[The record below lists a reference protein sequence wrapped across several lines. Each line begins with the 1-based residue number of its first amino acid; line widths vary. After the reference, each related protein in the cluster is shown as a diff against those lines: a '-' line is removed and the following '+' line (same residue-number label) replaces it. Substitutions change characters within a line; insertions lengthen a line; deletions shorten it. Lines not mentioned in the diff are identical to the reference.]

1 MRGSMGISAG
11 LAKRSRG
18 QSVVLL
24 IAPAVLLIAAPVT
37 VLASTGVRPDRAL
50 PVLLAMVAA
59 LPLATPLALRVV
71 GRTWDPLLLS
81 PAWVL
86 CAMGLAVI
94 ARVQPA
100 VLPTQMLWITLG
112 WSAFI
117 ALAGFPP
124 LLDWLRR
131 LRYLLMAMGL
141 ALAGAT
147 LLLGAD
153 VTGQGA
159 RLWLQIGPITV
170 QPAEL
175 LRILLVAFL
184 AGHLAEHPA
193 EGAWIGA
200 RARIP
205 APAYWL
211 PVLGVL
217 GITVLVVVAQ
227 RDFGPALIF
236 GVSAVAMLY
245 VATMRRDYLLVA
257 LAVAVLLAVLAYAG
271 SDRIQGRVEA
281 WMDPW
286 SDPRGAGYQSLQ
298 AIGGLVFG
306 GVFGAGPGYGNPG
319 LVPAAHTDY
328 PLAVIGEEW
337 GLLGSLAVV
346 MLYGLFVTRGLARA
360 RVIGDSFG
368 QLLSVGLAV
377 SLGAQ
382 VLIVFGGVLRLV
394 PLTGL
399 TSPFLSYGGSSMV
412 VGWVMLALLTSAEG
426 TPDERPSLA
435 RPAVPRIE
443 APIREVG
450 LAMLAGFLVISL
462 GLGYWHVVRRDLASE
477 PAVSGE
483 RLRRES
489 DRVARGRILDRN
501 GKVLA
506 ETVTGPNGERQR
518 VYRAPGAVHVLGFD
532 SAQVGA
538 TGVEGLRADALVGR
552 TAPTIESTWLD
563 LLHKRRDGEDV
574 TVTIDS
580 RIQQAAERAMGSAPG
595 AVVAIDPRTGDIL
608 AMVST
613 PIFNPSFSE
622 EEWARLRGDP
632 KSPLLNR
639 ATQGLYAPG
648 STFKTVTIA
657 AALEHHLVDSK
668 TPVSCPEQVIIDGV
682 RITSRNELPG
692 KRTAN
697 ASDAYAYSC
706 NTYFAELGV
715 KVGADKLRDMAKAL
729 GLTEAMPFPLPTVA
743 GRLSTAPGFLDTDS
757 GLAASAFGQG
767 ELQFTPLQLAL
778 VTAAVGNGG
787 VVPKPRLFLDEPTED
802 WRRAMSPATAE
813 ALRGMME
820 HGVNQG
826 WASTAAIPGLRVG
839 GKTGSAEVAPG
850 DNSHALFIA
859 FAPVEDAQIAV
870 VVVKEFAGSGSQ
882 QAGPVARAVI
892 AAWQATQPQA
902 QR

>member
-1 MRGSMGISAG
+1 MSVAVQPAR
-11 LAKRSRG
+11 RSRG
-18 QSVVLL
+18 QTILL
-24 IAPAVLLIAAPVT
+24 LVCPALLLVAAPALVLG
-37 VLASTGVRPDRAL
+37 STGMRATPGL
-50 PVLLAMVAA
+50 QAA
-59 LPLATPLALRVV
+59 LVTLGVLPLVTPLVLRMV

-86 CAMGLAVI
+86 CAFGLAVI

-100 VLPTQMLWITLG
+100 ALATQMLWISLG
-112 WSAFI
+112 WSSFI
-117 ALAGFPP
+117 ALAGFPG
-124 LLDWLRR
+124 LLDGLRR
-131 LRYLLMAMGL
+131 FRYLLIASGL
-141 ALAGAT
+141 LLGGAT

-159 RLWLQIGPITV
+159 RLWLRIGSITV

-193 EGAWIGA
+193 HEAWRGS
-200 RARIP
+200 RGQIP
-205 APAYWL
+205 TPGFWL
-211 PVLGVL
+211 PILGVL
-217 GITVLVVVAQ
+217 AVTVLLVVAQ

-236 GVSAVAMLY
+236 GASAIATLY
-245 VATMRRDYLLVA
+245 AATRRRDYIL
-257 LAVAVLLAVLAYAG
+257 VAVLAAAALAMLAYFG

-281 WMDPW
+281 WADPW

-319 LVPAAHTDY
+319 LIPAAHTDY

-346 MLYGLFVTRGLARA
+346 MLYGLFVVRALARA
-360 RVIGDSFG
+360 RVIEDAFG
-368 QLLSVGLAV
+368 RLLSVGLAV

-382 VLIVFGGVLRLV
+382 VLIVFSGVLRLM
-394 PLTGL
+394 PITGL

-412 VGWVMLALLTSAEG
+412 VGWVMLALLTGAGANEDG
-426 TPDERPSLA
+426 RPPGASHA
-435 RPAVPRIE
+435 E
-443 APIREVG
+443 APIRELG
-450 LAMLAGFLVISL
+450 FTLLAGFLVVSL
-462 GLGYWHVVRRDLASE
+462 GLGYWHVLRHDLASH

-501 GKVLA
+501 GQVLA
-506 ETVTGPNGERQR
+506 ETVTDPGGERRR
-518 VYRAPGAVHVLGFD
+518 VYRTPGLVHVLGFD
-532 SAQVGA
+532 SAQVGTA
-538 TGVEGLRADALVGR
+538 GVEGIRADALVGR
-552 TAPTIESTWLD
+552 TAPTLRSTWQD
-563 LLHKRRDGEDV
+563 LLHERRNGEDV
-574 TVTIDS
+574 RLTIDS
-580 RIQQAAERAMGSAPG
+580 RIQQAAEKALGNTPG
-595 AVVAIDPRTGDIL
+595 AVVAIDPRTGDVL

-613 PIFNPSFSE
+613 PAFNPAFSE
-622 EEWARLRGDP
+622 EEWAALRRDP

-648 STFKTVTIA
+648 STFKTVTLA
-657 AALEHHLVDSK
+657 AALEHHLVEAQ
-668 TPVSCPEQVIIDGV
+668 TPVSCLEQVFVEGV
-682 RITSRNELPG
+682 RIVSRNELPG
-692 KRTAN
+692 KKTAN

-706 NTYFAELGV
+706 NTFFAELGV
-715 KVGADKLRDMAKAL
+715 RLGADRLREASRAF
-729 GLTEAMPFPLPTVA
+729 GLTESIPFALPTVA
-743 GRLSTAPGFLDTDS
+743 GRLSTAPKFLDSDA

-767 ELQFTPLQLAL
+767 ELQFTPLHLAL

-787 VVPKPRLFLDEPTED
+787 VVPRPRLFLDEPTED

-813 ALRGMME
+813 ALREMME
-820 HGVNQG
+820 HGVQDG
-826 WASTAAIPGLRVG
+826 WASTVAIPGLRVG

-859 FAPVEDAQIAV
+859 FAPVEDAQIAIA
-870 VVVKEFAGSGSQ
+870 VVKEFAGSGSQ

-892 AAWQATQPQA
+892 DAWNATRTEQPA
-902 QR
+902 RPR

>member
-1 MRGSMGISAG
+1 M
-11 LAKRSRG
+11 L
-18 QSVVLL
+18 LL
-24 IAPAVLLIAAPVT
+24 IAPALLLAAAPSI
-37 VLASTGVRPDRAL
+37 VLASTEVRPDPAL
-50 PVLLAMVAA
+50 PVLLAVVAA
-59 LPLATPLALRVV
+59 LPLVTPFALRAL
-71 GRTWDPLLLS
+71 GRVWDPLLLS

-86 CAMGLAVI
+86 CALGLAVI
-94 ARVQPA
+94 ARVQPTI
-100 VLPTQMLWITLG
+100 LPTQVLWITIG

-117 ALAGFPP
+117 ALVGFPP
-124 LLDWLRR
+124 LLEWLRR
-131 LRYLLMAMGL
+131 FRYLLMAAGML
-141 ALAGAT
+141 LAGIT
-147 LLLGAD
+147 LLFGAD

-175 LRILLVAFL
+175 LRVLLVAFL

-193 EGAWIGA
+193 EMAWRGE
-200 RARIP
+200 RGRTP
-205 APAYWL
+205 VPGYWL
-211 PVLGVL
+211 PILGVL

-236 GVSAVAMLY
+236 GTSAIAMLY
-245 VATMRRDYLLVA
+245 VATRRRDYLVVALIGVVA
-257 LAVAVLLAVLAYAG
+257 LALLAYFG
-271 SDRIQGRVEA
+271 SGRIQGRVDA
-281 WMDPW
+281 WLDPW
-286 SDPRGAGYQSLQ
+286 ADPRGAGYQSLQ

-346 MLYGLFVTRGLARA
+346 MLYGLFVIRALARA
-360 RVIGDSFG
+360 KAIEGAFG

-382 VLIVFGGVLRLV
+382 VLIVFSGVLRLM

-412 VGWVMLALLTSAEG
+412 VGWVMLALLTSAGTSEG
-426 TPDERPSLA
+426 RSL
-435 RPAVPRIE
+435 PAVSRIE
-443 APIREVG
+443 APIRELG
-450 LAMLAGFLVISL
+450 LALLTGFFVVSL
-462 GLGYWHVVRRDLASE
+462 GLGYWHVVRRDLAAE

-501 GKVLA
+501 GQVLA

-538 TGVEGLRADALVGR
+538 TGVEGIRVDALVGR
-552 TAPTIESTWLD
+552 TAPTLRSTWQD
-563 LLHKRRDGEDV
+563 VLHERRNGEDV
-574 TVTIDS
+574 RLTLDL
-580 RIQQAAERAMGSAPG
+580 RIQQAAEKAMGNAPG
-595 AVVAIDPRTGDIL
+595 AVVAIDPRTGDVL

-613 PIFNPSFSE
+613 PTFNPAFSE
-622 EEWARLRGDP
+622 EEWAALRSDP
-632 KSPLLNR
+632 KSALLNR

-648 STFKTVTIA
+648 STFKTVTMA
-657 AALEHHLVDSK
+657 AALEGGLVTPQ
-668 TPVSCPEQVIIDGV
+668 TPVSCPEQVFVDGV
-682 RITSRNELPG
+682 RIISRNEPPG
-692 KRTAN
+692 KTTRN

-715 KVGADKLRDMAKAL
+715 KVGADRLREMSRAL
-729 GLTEAMPFPLPTVA
+729 GLTEAIPFALPTTA
-743 GRLSTAPGFLDTDS
+743 GRLSTAPKFLDTGA

-767 ELQFTPLQLAL
+767 ELQFTPLHLAL

-787 VVPKPRLFLDEPTED
+787 VVPRPRLFLDEPTED

-813 ALRGMME
+813 ALRAMME
-820 HGVNQG
+820 HGVKDG
-826 WASTAAIPGLRVG
+826 WAATAAIPGLRVG

-892 AAWQATQPQA
+892 DAWKATQTP
-902 QR
+902 R

>member
-1 MRGSMGISAG
+1 MSIFVGSAP
-11 LAKRSRG
+11 RPRG
-18 QSVVLL
+18 QTFLLL
-24 IAPAVLLIAAPVT
+24 ICPALLLVAGPAV
-37 VLASTGVRPDRAL
+37 VLASTGVRPDPAL

-59 LPLATPLALRVV
+59 LPLATPLVLRIV
-71 GRTWDPLLLS
+71 GRSWDPLLLS

-86 CAMGLAVI
+86 CALGLAVI

-100 VLPTQMLWITLG
+100 VLTTQMLWITIG

-131 LRYLLMAMGL
+131 FRYVLMAFGL
-141 ALAGAT
+141 LLGAAT

-159 RLWLQIGPITV
+159 RLWLRIGPITV

-175 LRILLVAFL
+175 LRILLVTFM
-184 AGHLAEHPA
+184 AGHLAEHLA
-193 EGAWIGA
+193 EGAWRGA
-200 RARIP
+200 SRRIP
-205 APAYWL
+205 VPAYWL
-211 PVLGVL
+211 PIVGVL
-217 GITVLVVVAQ
+217 AITVLVVVAQ

-236 GVSAVAMLY
+236 GVSAIAMLY
-245 VATMRRDYLLVA
+245 VATRRRDYVLVA
-257 LAVAVLLAVLAYAG
+257 LLGAVALALLAYFG
-271 SDRIQGRVEA
+271 SGRIQGRVDA
-281 WMDPW
+281 WLDPW
-286 SDPRGAGYQSLQ
+286 ADPRGVGYQSLQ

-306 GVFGAGPGYGNPG
+306 GVFGAGPGYGSPG

-337 GLLGSLAVV
+337 GLLGSLALV
-346 MLYGLFVTRGLARA
+346 MLYGLFVIRGLVRARA
-360 RVIGDSFG
+360 IDGAFG

-382 VLIVFGGVLRLV
+382 VLIVFSGVLRLI

-412 VGWVMLALLTSAEG
+412 VGWVMLALLTSVGANEG
-426 TPDERPSLA
+426 DRQ
-435 RPAVPRIE
+435 PAIPHIE
-443 APIREVG
+443 VPIREVG
-450 LAMLAGFLVISL
+450 LAMLSGFLVVSL

-501 GKVLA
+501 GQVLA
-506 ETVTGPNGERQR
+506 ETVTAPNGERQR
-518 VYRAPGAVHVLGFD
+518 VYRDLGAVHVLGFD
-532 SAQVGA
+532 SPQVGA
-538 TGVEGLRADALVGR
+538 TGVEGVRADALVGR
-552 TAPTIESTWLD
+552 TAPTMRSTWQD
-563 LLHKRRDGEDV
+563 LLHKRRNGEDIRL
-574 TVTIDS
+574 TLDS
-580 RIQQAAERAMGSAPG
+580 RIQQAAEKAMGTAPG

-613 PIFNPSFSE
+613 PTFNPAFSE
-622 EEWARLRGDP
+622 EEWSRLRSDP

-639 ATQGLYAPG
+639 ATQGLYPPG
-648 STFKTVTIA
+648 SIFKTVTMA
-657 AALEHHLVDSK
+657 AALEHHLVEPK
-668 TPVSCPEQVIIDGV
+668 TAVSCPEQIFIDGV
-682 RITSRNELPG
+682 RIISRNELPG
-692 KRTAN
+692 KKTAN

-715 KVGADKLRDMAKAL
+715 KVGADKLRAMARAL
-729 GLTEAMPFPLPTVA
+729 GLAEAAPFALPTVA
-743 GRLSTAPGFLDTDS
+743 GRLSTAPAFLDS
-757 GLAASAFGQG
+757 RAGLAASAFGQG

-778 VTAAVGNGG
+778 VAAAVGNGG
-787 VVPKPRLFLDEPTED
+787 VLPKPRLFLDEPTAD

-813 ALRGMME
+813 ALRAMME
-820 HGVNQG
+820 HGVADG

-870 VVVKEFAGSGSQ
+870 AVVKEFAGSGSQ

-892 AAWQATQPQA
+892 EAWKATQP
-902 QR
+902 R